1 MHNYHVLG
9 FIESNKVTAI
19 NAMLHIC
26 TNTYIH
32 TCFTSIADVRNDK
45 VEEPAGSPHQ
55 AYLIFIIWYHIHTT
69 IKCQIITTRWMKM
82 TTNMYVCIFIF
93 WHVSDISVE
102 AINLTYLHDNII
114 ILFWKW
120 FRIDQGLANRQGK
133 VQDKYICNDFF
144 FYLN

>member
-1 MHNYHVLG
+1 MQCY
-9 FIESNKVTAI
+9 IYAP
-19 NAMLHIC
+19 
-26 TNTYIH
+26 IH

-55 AYLIFIIWYHIHTT
+55 AYLIFIIRYHIHTT

-102 AINLTYLHDNII
+102 AINLTYMII
-114 ILFWKW
+114 SSYYFEN
-120 FRIDQGLANRQGK
+120 GLESIRA
-133 VQDKYICNDFF
+133 
-144 FYLN
+144 